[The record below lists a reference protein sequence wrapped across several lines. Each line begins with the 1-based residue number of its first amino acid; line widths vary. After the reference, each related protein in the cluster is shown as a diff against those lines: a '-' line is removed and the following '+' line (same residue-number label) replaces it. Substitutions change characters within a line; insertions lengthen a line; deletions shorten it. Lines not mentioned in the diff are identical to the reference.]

1 MCWFSFTGD
10 DPWYEKASY
19 YWLFNTLTDP
29 GIVDQRGTTS
39 VGAYSK
45 NGLQL
50 DGLLGS
56 WADLG
61 DFSYHCISNPDACEA
76 GFTMTFWLRVNDRQD
91 KRFVMQIASATL
103 AVGTTVEIDK
113 DVIGVFVNSPAV
125 QRNVEVKWPYSSWNF
140 VALTWNKTEN
150 KVGVLLN
157 CSSVPYEKDTVNHS
171 YLLAPVP
178 PYHTL
183 MLGANN
189 ARLRSIKM
197 TIDELAVWNGVLS
210 KKDVCYIMESKAGK
224 MLQVGFEN
232 SFKIRKYCF
241 SFPFFG

>member
-1 MCWFSFTGD
+1 MS
-10 DPWYEKASY
+10 
-19 YWLFNTLTDP
+19 FNTLTDP
-29 GIVDQRGTTS
+29 DIVDQRGTTS
-39 VGAYSK
+39 VRAYNK

-61 DFSYHCISNPDACEA
+61 DFSYHCIGNPDACA
-76 GFTMTFWLRVNDRQD
+76 TGFTLTFWLRVNDRQD

-103 AVGTTVEIDK
+103 TVGTTVDIDN
-113 DVIGVFVNSPAV
+113 DVLDVFVNSPAV
-125 QRNVEVKWPYSSWNF
+125 QRNFEIKWPYSRWNF
-140 VALTWNKTEN
+140 VAVTWNKTES

-157 CSSVPYEKDTVNHS
+157 CSSVPYKKDTVGRS

-178 PYHTL
+178 PYHTF
-183 MLGANN
+183 MQGANN

-197 TIDELAVWNGVLS
+197 TIDELAVWDGVLS
-210 KKDVCYIMESKAGK
+210 KKDICYIMESKAGK

-232 SFKIRKYCF
+232 TCNIRET
-241 SFPFFG
+241 